1 MLLVMRGQGN
11 AVMQDI
17 WQPPGARLHLQ
28 MPKGSDSRAAVLP
41 RGSCQ
46 ILPGARLHPHLTRQM
61 SAERLCQKN
70 NSVVTAGSARLHL
83 HRFVE
88 QVRQF
93 GAQDAAL
100 GAAFPLVLLRRRFR
114 SFLRRRICGC

>member
-1 MLLVMRGQGN
+1 MLLVMRN

-17 WQPPGARLHLQ
+17 GQPRRGARLHLQ
-28 MPKGSDSRAAVLP
+28 MIKGNDSRVAVPP

-46 ILPGARLHPHLTRQM
+46 ILLGARLHPHLTREM
-61 SAERLCQKN
+61 SAERLCQKD
-70 NSVVTAGSARLHL
+70 NSAVTAGSARLHL

-93 GAQDAAL
+93 GAQDAVL
-100 GAAFPLVLLRRRFR
+100 SAAFPLVLLRRRFR
-114 SFLRRRICGC
+114 SFPRRRICGC